1 MLKNVGEITIDGYAS
16 GETDFPTR
24 LSESPGEVQNE
35 FNLTVISPLLAVL
48 ASSDQTAVLIIQG
61 HSDRVDTPGLSRE
74 ACRLQELQAS
84 ADRAKSADDGVFKII
99 ASKVPDPQSF
109 PADWA
114 DVSQVVVS
122 TKVTGAALLVNS
134 DTSLTEQQR
143 KQNRRVIFTL
153 ATFLP

>member
-1 MLKNVGEITIDGYAS
+1 
-16 GETDFPTR
+16 
-24 LSESPGEVQNE
+24 
-35 FNLTVISPLLAVL
+35 LTVISPLLAVL

-61 HSDRVDTPGLSRE
+61 HSDRVGTPGLSRE

-84 ADRAKSADDGVFKII
+84 ADRAKSADDCKII

-109 PADWA
+109 SADWA

-122 TKVTGAALLVNS
+122 TKVAGAALLL
-134 DTSLTEQQR
+134 DPDASLAEQQR